1 MLYDD
6 DNVDYNC
13 DNYDAMNN
21 GNDNIHDTIIIS

>member
-6 DNVDYNC
+6 GNVDYNC

-21 GNDNIHDTIIIS
+21 DDDNIHDTIIIS